1 MKVPKWAALR
11 VNKLSMVM
19 NKTWLMMNTWW
30 LMIVVNMKRMLS
42 NKKLTE
48 VLLNRNL
55 TSKM

>member
-19 NKTWLMMNTWW
+19 NKTWLMMNTWR

-48 VLLNRNL
+48 ALLNRNL

>member
-1 MKVPKWAALR
+1 LKVPKWAALR

-19 NKTWLMMNTWW
+19 NKTWLMMNTWR

>member
-1 MKVPKWAALR
+1 LKVPKWAALR

-19 NKTWLMMNTWW
+19 NKTWLMMNTWR

-48 VLLNRNL
+48 ALLNRNL